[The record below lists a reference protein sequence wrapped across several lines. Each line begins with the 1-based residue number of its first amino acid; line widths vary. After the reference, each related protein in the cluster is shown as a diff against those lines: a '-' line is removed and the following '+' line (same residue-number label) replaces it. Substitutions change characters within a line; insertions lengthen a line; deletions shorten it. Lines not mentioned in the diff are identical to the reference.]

1 MLDEFYKSKKI
12 ETKSR
17 PFYFDEWI
25 ENCAN
30 LLLRGARATIVA
42 AFAIV
47 MFIGVIITLILQHPN
62 AYIVDT
68 QFNAMTENAW
78 DRDATARNNQA
89 PRRDDRLSADQQ
101 AEELRSQL
109 SQATT
114 EQLKASQV
122 WTSQLEAELNQRPT
136 RDDLHS
142 AQLQADE
149 LRSQLR
155 EASEQLKAFQVRTS
169 QLEAELNQRPSR
181 DDLNSAQL
189 QADELRSQLR
199 EAAEQFKASHVRNS
213 QLEAE
218 LNQRP
223 SRDDLDSAQLQA
235 DQLRSQLN
243 QLTERLKASQVRTSQ
258 LEAELEEYRR
268 AAQLTLLERGDSLL
282 SSGDITSARLFY
294 QRAAEAGNAE
304 AALRLGET
312 YDPAFLHRVQ
322 LRDHGDSSQALFWYG
337 RARELGATDADVLL
351 KGIETK

>member
-1 MLDEFYKSKKI
+1 MSFIKAKKI

-17 PFYFDEWI
+17 SFYLDEWI

-109 SQATT
+109 SQAT

-122 WTSQLEAELNQRPT
+122 WTSQLEAELNQRPS
-136 RDDLHS
+136 RDDLH
-142 AQLQADE
+142 
-149 LRSQLR
+149 
-155 EASEQLKAFQVRTS
+155 
-169 QLEAELNQRPSR
+169 
-181 DDLNSAQL
+181 SAQL

-199 EAAEQFKASHVRNS
+199 EAAEQFKASQVRNS

>member
-1 MLDEFYKSKKI
+1 MSFIRAEKI

-17 PFYFDEWI
+17 SFYLDEWI

-109 SQATT
+109 SQAT

-122 WTSQLEAELNQRPT
+122 WTSQLEAELNQRPS

-142 AQLQADE
+142 AQLQAD
-149 LRSQLR
+149 
-155 EASEQLKAFQVRTS
+155 
-169 QLEAELNQRPSR
+169 
-181 DDLNSAQL
+181 
-189 QADELRSQLR
+189 
-199 EAAEQFKASHVRNS
+199 
-213 QLEAE
+213 
-218 LNQRP
+218 
-223 SRDDLDSAQLQA
+223 
-235 DQLRSQLN
+235 QLRSRDP
-243 QLTERLKASQVRTSQ
+243 QLTERLTASQVRTSQ